1 MRNTWKIRKTKK
13 WIEENKKKFSAQKL
27 DFLKNVLGKNYFSED
42 SPSITGSKKFFVLL
56 QDRADA
62 EKFCFNAKNELLN
75 FGGNF
80 EYQFFSQYTSDNKKY
95 SFSITAWLVSEFS
108 FVVTEKDFELV
119 PIFLNIVYGALP
131 ITVRRNIT
139 LQPYEDDNSDR
150 YD

>member
-1 MRNTWKIRKTKK
+1 M
-13 WIEENKKKFSAQKL
+13 
-27 DFLKNVLGKNYFSED
+27 FLEKNFSED

-119 PIFLNIVYGALP
+119 PIFLNLVYGALP